1 MAITSTEKKRR
12 FILFSL
18 LGLAAAVVIVLAS
31 FLLFT
36 PEKPSG
42 TSKMAAART
51 EAVSGQAGGVGSEEY
66 NTTRNRPTRRFKAV
80 RVSFPRR

>member
-36 PEKPSG
+36 PE
-42 TSKMAAART
+42 
-51 EAVSGQAGGVGSEEY
+51 
-66 NTTRNRPTRRFKAV
+66 NRPAPQKWHRQERK
-80 RVSFPRR
+80 P

>member
-42 TSKMAAART
+42 TSKMGIGKNGSRKR
-51 EAVSGQAGGVGSEEY
+51 AGG
-66 NTTRNRPTRRFKAV
+66 RR
-80 RVSFPRR
+80 RL